1 MASQPLRR
9 ALVKALG
16 HRAKDRLGPQAT
28 PLDYVEYWLSS
39 GHTLQDLSQD
49 IAADL
54 GRTLSRKFVSFVCNR
69 LTADARLRIRVART
83 TRLQRP
89 PPDNTAAQ
97 SSSTTPGRRLGARA
111 EGVFSPPT
119 EKRKPSGS
127 YSSSSV

>member
-16 HRAKDRLGPQAT
+16 NRAHDELGAQAT

-39 GHTLQDLSQD
+39 GQTLQGLSQD
-49 IAADL
+49 IEVDL

-83 TRLQRP
+83 TRLQTP
-89 PPDNTAAQ
+89 PLATQ
-97 SSSTTPGRRLGARA
+97 KT
-111 EGVFSPPT
+111 
-119 EKRKPSGS
+119 SGTNA
-127 YSSSSV
+127 VGGPI